1 MALTSVPYAR
11 GDRARDRHLRKR
23 DQTRRGTLP
32 RMSPRELLIATTPS
46 IAPARA
52 LEALLPEQADVRQ
65 GSLHTI
71 TEIVSHLAFWQD
83 WFRGR
88 CEGGADPMPA
98 SAALGWMPPVPS
110 SWLDIRRSYL
120 DGRARIAD

>member
-1 MALTSVPYAR
+1 
-11 GDRARDRHLRKR
+11 
-23 DQTRRGTLP
+23 
-32 RMSPRELLIATTPS
+32 MSPRELLIATTPS

-98 SAALGWMPPVPS
+98 SAALGWMPPVPG
-110 SWLDIRRSYL
+110 SWLDIRRRFL
-120 DGRARIAD
+120 DGLARIAALGEREDHARTTSGR